1 MAAGVL
7 KTLGRKI
14 PMTTVDLGHAAA
26 IALAANDPLVAIAA
40 QQPFRQG
47 ESVGR
52 PAPDWVALPDLAV
65 TASNVVECFQTVWRA
80 PAPQEVL
87 RRLRL
92 VSVKASDQHPF

>member
-26 IALAANDPLVAIAA
+26 IGLAANDPVVAIAA

-47 ESVGR
+47 ESVASITVTALLGR
-52 PAPDWVALPDLAV
+52 PAPDWVALPALQSPQAMWWS
-65 TASNVVECFQTVWRA
+65 ASRPCGG
-80 PAPQEVL
+80 
-87 RRLRL
+87 RR
-92 VSVKASDQHPF
+92 HPRKFSEGSGSSA